1 MNMNTLFI
9 TEMALFSGLVIIFGL
24 REIWLLTPKQVAK
37 EEAKAEARKQAYYAA
52 QALKAST
59 RHAKR

>member
-1 MNMNTLFI
+1 MNLNALFI
-9 TEMALFSGLVIIFGL
+9 AEMSLFSGLVIVFGL

-52 QALKAST
+52 EALKAST
-59 RHAKR
+59 RHAER